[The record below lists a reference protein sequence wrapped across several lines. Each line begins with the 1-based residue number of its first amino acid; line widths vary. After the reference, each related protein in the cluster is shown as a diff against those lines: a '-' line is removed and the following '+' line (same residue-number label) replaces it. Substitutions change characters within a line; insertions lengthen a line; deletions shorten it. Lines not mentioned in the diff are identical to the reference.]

1 MADSTR
7 PFLSNSSES
16 KLSPP
21 RSLDETI
28 EQCIGNFG
36 WAQFLQA
43 ALISF
48 AWFFDAQQTFIT
60 VFTDS
65 QPTWHCTD
73 SVCNTSSNLCTLPN
87 QTWSWDF
94 DPHVSIISEWGLQC
108 AGSFFMG
115 LPASSFFLGC
125 LIGGLALSTLAD
137 SSLGRKN
144 MLLLSCLIM
153 SLSSMLTAFS
163 TSIWVY
169 AFLRFV
175 NGFGRATIGTCA
187 LVLSTELVGK
197 KWRGQVGAMGF
208 FCFTL
213 GFLTLPMFGYINKG
227 NSWRYLYVWTSI
239 PTLIYCSLVRI
250 FVRESPRW
258 LIVKG
263 RKEEAV
269 SILQSIASN
278 AITVS
283 STNLSVSILQSIAS
297 NAITVSSTNL
307 CFDVQENQS
316 ELNPDI
322 YDALKIL
329 VRKSWLLKRLLVAMA
344 LGFGIGMVYYGMPL
358 ALTNLNFNLYL
369 GVVFNALSEF
379 PAFLITFFLID
390 KINRRDALIG
400 FTALSGIS
408 SALIAA
414 LGQKL
419 GSLQMVLELVS
430 FFSAC
435 TAFNMTLIYT
445 IELFPTCVRNSAMAM
460 VRQALVFGGVFSPVM
475 VAAGRE
481 NQFWSYGLF
490 GLVIGLCGLFVV
502 GLPETRGSVL
512 CDTMDEEEYKTLAR
526 DNLLVDS
533 VVLV

>member
-1 MADSTR
+1 MADSTQ
-7 PFLSNSSES
+7 PLLSDSNSSES
-16 KLSPP
+16 KLPPP

-43 ALISF
+43 ALVSF
-48 AWFFDAQQTFIT
+48 AWVFDAQQTFIT

-65 QPTWHCTD
+65 EPTWHCLD
-73 SVCNTSSNLCTLPN
+73 SDRCNSSSNLCTLPN
-87 QTWSWDF
+87 ETWSWDF
-94 DPHVSIISEWGLQC
+94 NPHVSTISEWGLQC
-108 AGSFFMG
+108 AGSLVKG

-169 AFLRFV
+169 AFLRFL
-175 NGFGRATIGTCA
+175 NGFGRATVGTCA

-208 FCFTL
+208 LCFTL
-213 GFLTLPMFGYINKG
+213 GFLTLPLLGYINNG

-239 PTLIYCSLVRI
+239 PTLIYCCLVRC
-250 FVRESPRW
+250 FVWESPRW

-269 SILQSIASN
+269 SILHSIGSSN
-278 AITVS
+278 AITMS
-283 STNLSVSILQSIAS
+283 FS
-297 NAITVSSTNL
+297 NL
-307 CFDVQENQS
+307 CLDVQES
-316 ELNPDI
+316 SNPDV
-322 YDALKIL
+322 YDALRIL
-329 VRKSWLLKRLLVAMA
+329 VKKPWSLKRLLAVMA
-344 LGFGIGMVYYGMPL
+344 VGFGIGMVYYGMPL
-358 ALTNLNFNLYL
+358 TLSNLNFNLYL
-369 GVVFNALSEF
+369 GVVFNALSEL
-379 PAFLITFFLID
+379 PAFLITFFFMNTI
-390 KINRRDALIG
+390 KRREALIG

-408 SALIAA
+408 SVLIAS
-414 LGQKL
+414 LGRQI
-419 GSLQMVLELVS
+419 GSLQIVLELVS

-445 IELFPTCVRNSAMAM
+445 IELFPTCVRNSALAM

-481 NQFWSYGLF
+481 NQFWSYGMF
-490 GLVIGLCGLFVV
+490 GLVIGLFGLFVV

-512 CDTMDEEEYKTLAR
+512 CDTMDEEETK
-526 DNLLVDS
+526 NLTKEHIIG
-533 VVLV
+533 

>member
-7 PFLSNSSES
+7 PLLSDSNLSES
-16 KLSPP
+16 KLPP
-21 RSLDETI
+21 PKSLDETI

-36 WAQFLQA
+36 WAQFLQT
-43 ALISF
+43 ALISL
-48 AWFFDAQQTFIT
+48 AWLFDAQQTFIT

-65 QPTWHCTD
+65 QPTWHCVD
-73 SVCNTSSNLCTLPN
+73 SGPANSVCNSSSNLCTLPN

-94 DPHVSIISEWGLQC
+94 KPHVSIVSEWGLQC
-108 AGSFFMG
+108 AGSFING

-163 TSIWVY
+163 TNIWLY

-175 NGFGRATIGTCA
+175 NGCGRATVGTCA

-213 GFLTLPMFGYINKG
+213 GFLSLPMLGYINNG

-239 PTLIYCSLVRI
+239 PTLVYCMVVRF

-269 SILQSIASN
+269 STLQSISSN
-278 AITVS
+278 KNTMS
-283 STNLSVSILQSIAS
+283 FS
-297 NAITVSSTNL
+297 NL
-307 CFDVQENQS
+307 CFDVKEDGS
-316 ELNPDI
+316 GSNPDV

-329 VRKSWLLKRLLVAMA
+329 VRKPWSLWRLLTVMA
-344 LGFGIGMVYYGMPL
+344 VGFGIGMAYYGMPL
-358 ALTNLNFNLYL
+358 ALANLNFNLYL

-379 PAFLITFFLID
+379 PAFLVTFFFFD
-390 KINRRDALIG
+390 KINRRVALIG

-408 SALIAA
+408 SVLVAA
-414 LGQKL
+414 LGHQI
-419 GSLQMVLELVS
+419 GSLQIVLELVS

-481 NQFWSYGLF
+481 NPFWSYGLF
-490 GLVIGLCGLFVV
+490 GLVIGLFGLFVV

-512 CDTMDEEEYKTLAR
+512 CDTMDEEEYK
-526 DNLLVDS
+526 NLTKEQIIG
-533 VVLV
+533 

>member
-7 PFLSNSSES
+7 PLLSDSNSSQS
-16 KLSPP
+16 KLPP
-21 RSLDETI
+21 KRSLDETI

-36 WAQFLQA
+36 WAQFFQA
-43 ALISF
+43 TLVSL
-48 AWFFDAQQTFIT
+48 AWVFDAQQTFIT

-65 QPTWHCTD
+65 QPTWHCLD
-73 SVCNTSSNLCTLPN
+73 SDRFNYACNSSSNLCTLPN

-94 DPHVSIISEWGLQC
+94 NPHVSIISEWSLQC
-108 AGSFFMG
+108 AGSFLKG

-169 AFLRFV
+169 AFLRFL
-175 NGFGRATIGTCA
+175 NGFGRATVGTCA

-197 KWRGQVGAMGF
+197 KWRAQVGAMGF
-208 FCFTL
+208 LCFTL
-213 GFLTLPMFGYINKG
+213 GFLSLPILGYINNG
-227 NSWRYLYVWTSI
+227 NSWRYMYVLTSI
-239 PTLIYCSLVRI
+239 PTLIYCSLVGV

-263 RKEEAV
+263 RKEEAI

-278 AITVS
+278 AITMS
-283 STNLSVSILQSIAS
+283 FSNLSL
-297 NAITVSSTNL
+297 
-307 CFDVQENQS
+307 DVQEDRS
-316 ELNPDI
+316 KSNPDVF
-322 YDALKIL
+322 DALKIL
-329 VRKSWLLKRLLVAMA
+329 VRKPWSLRRLLAVMA
-344 LGFGIGMVYYGMPL
+344 VGFGIGMVYYGMPL

-369 GVVFNALSEF
+369 GVVFNALSEL
-379 PAFLITFFLID
+379 PAFLITFFFID

-400 FTALSGIS
+400 FTALTGVS
-408 SALIAA
+408 SVLIAA
-414 LGQKL
+414 VGQRI
-419 GSLQMVLELVS
+419 GSLQIVLELVS
-430 FFSAC
+430 FFSVC

-445 IELFPTCVRNSAMAM
+445 IELFPTCVRNSAIAM

-490 GLVIGLCGLFVV
+490 GLIIGLFGLFVV

-512 CDTMDEEEYKTLAR
+512 CDTMDEEEYKNIAKEPIIIG
-526 DNLLVDS
+526 
-533 VVLV
+533 

>member
-7 PFLSNSSES
+7 PLLSDSNSSQS
-16 KLSPP
+16 KLPP
-21 RSLDETI
+21 KRSLDETI

-36 WAQFLQA
+36 WAQFFQA
-43 ALISF
+43 TLVSL
-48 AWFFDAQQTFIT
+48 AWVFDAQQTFIT

-65 QPTWHCTD
+65 QPTWHCLD
-73 SVCNTSSNLCTLPN
+73 SDRFNYACNSSSNLCTLPN

-94 DPHVSIISEWGLQC
+94 NPHVSIISEWSLQC
-108 AGSFFMG
+108 AGSFLKG

-169 AFLRFV
+169 AFLRFL
-175 NGFGRATIGTCA
+175 NGFGRATVGTCA

-197 KWRGQVGAMGF
+197 KWRAQVGAMGF
-208 FCFTL
+208 LCFTL
-213 GFLTLPMFGYINKG
+213 VG
-227 NSWRYLYVWTSI
+227 V
-239 PTLIYCSLVRI
+239 

-263 RKEEAV
+263 RKEEAI

-278 AITVS
+278 AITMS
-283 STNLSVSILQSIAS
+283 FSNLSL
-297 NAITVSSTNL
+297 
-307 CFDVQENQS
+307 DVQEDRS
-316 ELNPDI
+316 KSNPDVF
-322 YDALKIL
+322 DALKIL
-329 VRKSWLLKRLLVAMA
+329 VRKPWSLRRLLAVMA
-344 LGFGIGMVYYGMPL
+344 VGFGIGMVYYGMPL

-369 GVVFNALSEF
+369 GVVFNALSEL
-379 PAFLITFFLID
+379 PAFLITFFFID

-400 FTALSGIS
+400 FTALTGVS
-408 SALIAA
+408 SVLIAA
-414 LGQKL
+414 VGQRI
-419 GSLQMVLELVS
+419 GSLQIVLELVS
-430 FFSAC
+430 FFSVC

-445 IELFPTCVRNSAMAM
+445 IELFPTCVRNSAIAM

-490 GLVIGLCGLFVV
+490 GLIIGLFGLFVV

-512 CDTMDEEEYKTLAR
+512 CDTMDEEEYKNIAKEPIIIG
-526 DNLLVDS
+526 
-533 VVLV
+533 

>member
-1 MADSTR
+1 MADSNR
-7 PFLSNSSES
+7 PLLSDFNSSES
-16 KLSPP
+16 NLPPP
-21 RSLDETI
+21 RSLDEMI

-43 ALISF
+43 ALVSL
-48 AWFFDAQQTFIT
+48 AWVFDAQQTFIT

-65 QPTWHCTD
+65 QPTWHCTESERVE
-73 SVCNTSSNLCTLPN
+73 SVCNTSSSNLCTLPN
-87 QTWSWDF
+87 KTWSWDF
-94 DPHVSIISEWGLQC
+94 NPHVSIISEWGLQC
-108 AGSFFMG
+108 AGSFLKG

-125 LIGGLALSTLAD
+125 LIGGLVLSTLAD

-169 AFLRFV
+169 AFLRFL
-175 NGFGRATIGTCA
+175 NGCGRTTIGTCA

-197 KWRGQVGAMGF
+197 KWRGKVGAMGF

-213 GFLTLPMFGYINKG
+213 GFLSLPMLGYINNG

-239 PTLIYCSLVRI
+239 PTLIYCCLVWI

-278 AITVS
+278 AITMS
-283 STNLSVSILQSIAS
+283 F
-297 NAITVSSTNL
+297 TNL
-307 CFDVQENQS
+307 CFDVQEDQS
-316 ELNPDI
+316 KSNPDV

-329 VRKSWLLKRLLVAMA
+329 VRKSWSFRRLLAAMVV
-344 LGFGIGMVYYGMPL
+344 GFGIGMVYYGMPL

-379 PAFLITFFLID
+379 PAFLITFFFID

-408 SALIAA
+408 SALIAV
-414 LGQKL
+414 LGQQL
-419 GSLQMVLELVS
+419 GSLQIVLELVS

-445 IELFPTCVRNSAMAM
+445 IEMFPTCVRNSAIAM

-490 GLVIGLCGLFVV
+490 GLVIALCGLFVF

-512 CDTMDEEEYKTLAR
+512 CDTMEEEEYKTLAKR
-526 DNLLVDS
+526 QFIG
-533 VVLV
+533 

>member
-7 PFLSNSSES
+7 PLLFDSDSSES
-16 KLSPP
+16 KVPP
-21 RSLDETI
+21 SRSLDETI

-43 ALISF
+43 AIVSF
-48 AWFFDAQQTFIT
+48 AWVFDAQQTFIT

-73 SVCNTSSNLCTLPN
+73 SYRCNSSSNMCNLPK

-94 DPHVSIISEWGLQC
+94 NSNASIISEWDLQC
-108 AGSFFMG
+108 AGSFLKG

-144 MLLLSCLIM
+144 MLLFSCLIM

-208 FCFTL
+208 LCFTL
-213 GFLTLPMFGYINKG
+213 GFLSLPMLGYMNNG

-239 PTLIYCSLVRI
+239 PILVYCILVQI

-263 RKEEAV
+263 RKEEAIL
-269 SILQSIASN
+269 ILQSIASN
-278 AITVS
+278 AITMS
-283 STNLSVSILQSIAS
+283 FS
-297 NAITVSSTNL
+297 NL
-307 CFDVQENQS
+307 CLDVQEDQTKS
-316 ELNPDI
+316 NPDV
-322 YDALKIL
+322 YDAIQIL
-329 VRKSWLLKRLLVAMA
+329 VRKSWSLRRLLAVMA
-344 LGFGIGMVYYGMPL
+344 VGFGIGMVYYGMPL

-379 PAFLITFFLID
+379 PAFLIMFFYID
-390 KINRRDALIG
+390 KINRRYALIG
-400 FTALSGIS
+400 FTALSGVS
-408 SALIAA
+408 SVLIAV
-414 LGQKL
+414 LGQQK
-419 GSLQMVLELVS
+419 GSLQIVLELVS
-430 FFSAC
+430 FFSAS
-435 TAFNMTLIYT
+435 TAFDMMLIYT
-445 IELFPTCVRNSAMAM
+445 IELFPTCVRNSAIAM
-460 VRQALVFGGVFSPVM
+460 VRQTLVFGGVFSPVM

-490 GLVIGLCGLFVV
+490 GLVIGLSGLFVV

-512 CDTMDEEEYKTLAR
+512 CDTMDEEEYKTWA
-526 DNLLVDS
+526 NEQFIG
-533 VVLV
+533 